1 MEQLPN
7 HKIPQIGRP
16 GERYRDVQI
25 IRQLPKQDLSLEF
38 CKMIGSSVEK
48 KEYDIFRELRDSIA
62 MDIGIVQEAPNL
74 SVSLVHHGITEF
86 KKNMK
91 LNVMCKRLSER
102 MRVLWIMYAF
112 VYKKQY
118 FISYRLLFLK

>member
-74 SVSLVHHGITEF
+74 SVSLVHHGIPRF
-86 KKNMK
+86 KKK
-91 LNVMCKRLSER
+91 HET
-102 MRVLWIMYAF
+102 
-112 VYKKQY
+112 
-118 FISYRLLFLK
+118 

>member
-74 SVSLVHHGITEF
+74 SVSLVHHGVPGF
-86 KKNMK
+86 KKKHFRDPMK
-91 LNVMCKRLSER
+91 NLKISQFSVPVRNISLMDQSGLSGC
-102 MRVLWIMYAF
+102 VSAIY
-112 VYKKQY
+112 
-118 FISYRLLFLK
+118 